1 MKRTFATTAVLL
13 SFLAGVPAMAQEAK
27 PQTPAAAPAAK
38 PASSAKSDILW
49 QIRDAEKKLVQLAEA
64 TPAEKFGWRPAE
76 GVRTTGEV
84 FMHVAGAN
92 YFFPTFWGGKIPD
105 GMDPRGFEKMGGDKA
120 KVVETLKASFAH
132 VTKSIEELPD
142 AELDKQIKLFGND
155 STVRM
160 AVLIVATHGHEH
172 LGQSIAYARSNGI
185 TPPWSRQGE

>member
-1 MKRTFATTAVLL
+1 MRRTFATTAVVL
-13 SFLAGVPAMAQEAK
+13 SLLAGAPLVAQETK
-27 PQTPAAAPAAK
+27 PGAAAPAAK
-38 PASSAKSDILW
+38 APGSGKTEILW

-64 TPAEKFGWRPAE
+64 TPAEKFAWRPSE
-76 GVRTTGEV
+76 GVRTAGEV

-105 GMDPRGFEKMGGDKA
+105 GLDPRGFEKQGNDKA

-132 VTKSIEELPD
+132 VTQSIEALPD
-142 AELDKQIKLFGND
+142 ADLDKQIKLFGND

-185 TPPWSRQGE
+185 VPPWSQKAE